1 MKFYF
6 TGCLTALALTTV
18 LMPTVAIAAE
28 DEKFVIAFRMVK
40 PTTMEFEDAA
50 KGKAHIDALKK
61 IGCKAKPE
69 NHDGHMDVTYQQ
81 PKWTELTVA
90 SDELVH
96 QWQDW
101 LIKAGFETLHADGAE
116 EGHDHEHA
124 HEDVEIL
131 QFQAKDWIV
140 KHFENESEAKEFVA
154 IGKGLGCE
162 IKQDIHDGH
171 ADVQLR
177 CPETRHLECRNHED
191 AETRVTWLQELG
203 FSAKHED

>member
-1 MKFYF
+1 MKFHSM
-6 TGCLTALALTTV
+6 GRLMALAFTIV
-18 LMPTVAIAAE
+18 LIPTLASAAE

-81 PKWTELTVA
+81 PGWTELTVA

-96 QWQDW
+96 QWQGW
-101 LIKAGFETLHADGAE
+101 LTKAGFETLHADGAE
-116 EGHDHEHA
+116 EGHDHGHA
-124 HEDVEIL
+124 HEGVEIL
-131 QFQAKDWIV
+131 QFQTKDWIV

-177 CPETRHLECRNHED
+177 CRETKHLDCRSHEE
-191 AETRVTWLQELG
+191 AESRAKWMTELG
-203 FSAKHED
+203 FAAKHED